1 MMPDMPWLAAPWEL
15 AAKVLAAGRLPAGL
29 LIVGRPGTGREE
41 LALAIA
47 RARLCLAPD
56 VGHRACETCTACLQ
70 TAAGT
75 HPDLFRLRPE
85 EPGKALKIDQIRELL
100 PALALTS
107 GRSGARCAI
116 IAPADR
122 LTTAAANALLKTLEE
137 PSAGAS
143 LILVASA
150 AGLLPPTVVS
160 RCLRIA
166 VPSPDSAEALAWLHA
181 RNARADWPILLA
193 LAGGAP
199 LGAER
204 LAADSA
210 GDEERLT
217 TSLLAAAEGK
227 ADPVAVAEQA
237 ARWPLQKLAGLVS
250 WLVQGLL
257 RAWALGGK
265 APGPAWPKSLAPL
278 ARTADLRNLYRAG
291 REAIRLAA
299 DRTPFNPALA
309 RERLILLF
317 VDALSPAGRSRDG
330 VQGPQP

>member
-1 MMPDMPWLAAPWEL
+1 MPWLAAPWEL

-29 LIVGRPGTGREE
+29 LIMGRPGTGREA

-56 VGHRACETCTACLQ
+56 AGYQACGSCPACRQ

-85 EPGKALKIDQIRELL
+85 ETGKALKIDQVRRLL

-116 IAPADR
+116 VSPADR

-137 PSAGAS
+137 PSPGAT

-160 RCLRIA
+160 RCMRIA
-166 VPSPDSAEALAWLHA
+166 VPTPESAEALEWLHA
-181 RNARADWPILLA
+181 RKPRADWPLLLA
-193 LAGGAP
+193 LAGGGP

-204 LAADSA
+204 LAAESD
-210 GDEERLT
+210 GDEEVLMAN
-217 TSLLAAAEGK
+217 LLAAAEGR

-237 ARWPLQKLAGLVS
+237 VRWPLQRLATLVA
-250 WLVQGLL
+250 WLVHGLL
-257 RAWALGGK
+257 RAWALDGQT
-265 APGPAWPKSLAPL
+265 PGLAWPKALAALIP
-278 ARTADLRNLYRAG
+278 RADLRALARAG
-291 REAIRLAA
+291 REAFRLASDQA
-299 DRTPFNPALA
+299 PLNAALA
-309 RERLILLF
+309 RERLVLLF
-317 VDALSPAGRSRDG
+317 VDAFHPTEPAHAGVRGRRT
-330 VQGPQP
+330 